1 MDQLEVFNRHR
12 PLLFAIAYRMLGSAM
27 DAEDM
32 VQESFLRWQ
41 QRQEVEIKAPKA
53 YLTTIIT
60 RLCLDHL
67 GSARVQR
74 ETYIGPWLPEPLM
87 SEPAVDAANE
97 VALAD
102 SLSLAFLVLL
112 ENLSPVERAV
122 YLLREVFDY
131 EYGEIARIVG
141 KQEANC
147 RQMVSRA
154 RQHIVARRPRYAPS
168 PEQQERLAGEF
179 MQLCTTGDMQ
189 GLMALLAEDIVL
201 QSDGGGKAQAAL
213 LPLHGSERV
222 ATFLLAILRKAP
234 APLTYRPARI
244 NGQPG
249 FIAYL
254 DNQPYGVMTLDIGNN
269 LIRGIYIVVNPD
281 KLQGLPLA

>member
-1 MDQLEVFNRHR
+1 MDQLEVFNQHR

-32 VQESFLRWQ
+32 VQETFLRWQ
-41 QRQEVEIKAPKA
+41 QRQETEIKSPKA

-60 RLCLDHL
+60 RLCLDYL

-74 ETYIGPWLPEPLM
+74 ETYIGPWLPEPLLA
-87 SEPAVDAANE
+87 EPAVDAADE

-122 YLLREVFDY
+122 YLLREIFDY
-131 EYGEIARIVG
+131 EYGEIAQIVG

-147 RQMVSRA
+147 RQMVHRA
-154 RQHIVARRPRYAPS
+154 RQHIAARRPRYTSS
-168 PEQQERLAGEF
+168 PEQQERLADEF

-201 QSDGGGKAQAAL
+201 QSDGGGKALAVLRPIYGPKRVAAL
-213 LPLHGSERV
+213 LVSLP
-222 ATFLLAILRKAP
+222 RKAP
-234 APLTYRPARI
+234 AGISYRPARV

-249 FIAYL
+249 FIGYL
-254 DNQPYGVMTLDIGNN
+254 GNQLYGVMTLDIRDN
-269 LIRGIYIVVNPD
+269 LIQGVYIVVNPD
-281 KLQGLPLA
+281 KLQALSLT